1 MHTFVSYWQT
11 SFIGLFYHLHESR
24 LFACVCVCVCQ
35 PESASIHC
43 LRSPGDD
50 VETKHF
56 WPASLPRCGDWFSGV
71 TAVFLSHKTVLSST
85 EQMALYGVASVY
97 YRKRGQKVLTVEW
110 FVSMQ
115 AQHTHICFTNLI
127 FHVKW
132 CPSYCLYA
140 HNRLCRSL
148 TKGHWRK
155 IFDCIL
161 LTRSWDSRSRVCRAA
176 ALSRLHVLATWLA
189 GGLSVF
195 GNLLCIS
202 GSLRRLLYPPV
213 ELSWEW
219 TPPPHCL
226 QEMLFF
232 LFSFSFVL

>member
-1 MHTFVSYWQT
+1 MWRWV
-11 SFIGLFYHLHESR
+11 GLFKWTSHHQRALRTIDTWLWNLTLVCVWYSTCLLVRVPCLQNAYICFILTNFFHRIILSFTWISIVC
-24 LFACVCVCVCQ
+24 LCVCVCVCQ

-148 TKGHWRK
+148 
-155 IFDCIL
+155 
-161 LTRSWDSRSRVCRAA
+161 
-176 ALSRLHVLATWLA
+176 
-189 GGLSVF
+189 
-195 GNLLCIS
+195 N
-202 GSLRRLLYPPV
+202 
-213 ELSWEW
+213 
-219 TPPPHCL
+219 
-226 QEMLFF
+226 
-232 LFSFSFVL
+232 